1 MYSKAGVNQKLTWGG
16 VLTNLEKR
24 LTFFYC
30 GVKID

>member
-1 MYSKAGVNQKLTWGG
+1 MYSKARVNQKLTWGG